1 MSITELVVKRPSI
14 VVVIFTLLSFLG
26 ILSYSK
32 LSSELMPKLTV
43 PVVSVTTMLPGASP
57 TEVERSIT
65 KPIEDA
71 LANLEN
77 LDEITSSSL
86 EGVSSV
92 ILSLKPE
99 ADVDLA
105 LQDAQRKVN
114 AIKATMPDNSTS
126 PIVGKFAFDEMPI
139 MRMGATA
146 QMEPR
151 KLYQLIEEE
160 IVPELAKL
168 EGVGNINIIGGEE
181 REIKVNIDRRKAEI
195 NKISI
200 LQIRTAI
207 QNSNIEFP
215 TGKIENSTEQAV
227 IKLAGKYQSL
237 EQLENLIIATNPNSG
252 ANTYLKEVATVID
265 GTKDVNTFSRINGK
279 NSIALSIQKQS
290 DANAVDISNAIKK
303 SLADLE
309 KEYDSQGLKFD
320 VSADSSIYILKAT
333 HSVIEDLGLAVLI
346 VALVML
352 LFLHSFR
359 NALIVMIAIPAS
371 LVSVFIVMYVF
382 GFTLNM
388 MTLLAISLVVGI
400 LVDDSIVVLENIY
413 RHLEKGSPKREAA
426 IEGRSE
432 IGFTA
437 LGITLVDVVVFLPI
451 TLVGGIIADMLLQFS
466 MVVVVSTLMSLFVS
480 FTLTPLLASR
490 FGKIEVIHKNRIF
503 GRILYWF
510 EHAITSLTNWY
521 VDILKWVLAHK
532 RYVLPS
538 IVILLFSSF
547 GLIVKGYIGTEFISS
562 GDRGEF
568 QISLELPAKASI
580 EQTNEAVKKVE
591 EYFFKDPEIENIF
604 ANIGSSSSQMGGSA
618 NSLANK
624 AEIIAKMVDVKD
636 RTHTAAIS
644 AQYAK
649 LDLEKILPDV
659 KVYAAATSSG
669 GSSAAPIQIIVTGL
683 SIESNIKFANELMR
697 KLNSIKGTTDIKI
710 SAETGNP
717 EVSIEINREKMA
729 ALGLSMETVG
739 ATMQNAFAGNNNSKF
754 TEAGKDYDI
763 NIKYDDFNKKNM
775 DDISNFFFINNKGQ
789 IIRFDQ
795 FASITRTLGATKLER
810 KNRIPSVTVSSQ
822 VLGVSSGV
830 VSSQMEEYIAQADIP
845 KGTSVEFGGSIKNM
859 LSAFANMGF
868 ALLASLLSVYLIMVL
883 LYDSYVYP
891 FVVLFSIPV
900 AIVGALLALA
910 LSFQP
915 LSIFSILG
923 MIMLVGLVAKN
934 AILIVDFTNHLKE
947 RGKDTITALLESVH
961 TRMRPILM
969 TTISM
974 IFGMM
979 PIALAKGPGAEF
991 KSGLA
996 WVLIGGLTSSMIL
1009 TVILVPCIYLIVDI
1023 LRKEIS
1029 NKNAKKMLKSIKG
1042 V

>member
-521 VDILKWVLAHK
+521 VDVLKWVLAHK